1 MAQQPPPPVFA
12 DAREEFNR
20 LVEQGVIAFGMLA
33 IVLQGVV
40 FAYFFPLFY
49 RHRGGGSPVVMNPDI
64 RARYKELQEAIISR
78 GGV

>member
-1 MAQQPPPPVFA
+1 MS
-12 DAREEFNR
+12 
-20 LVEQGVIAFGMLA
+20 FGMLA

>member
-1 MAQQPPPPVFA
+1 MLIFHEKYLAMGAFTREQPVM
-12 DAREEFNR
+12 
-20 LVEQGVIAFGMLA
+20 AFGMLA